1 MVRFLFIL
9 PPLARGYGTPQAP
22 ERVDFKIFSH
32 LFMGRHHGQIGL
44 AGGEVGG
51 QVLTPHAPIRLHTNG
66 SPLHGARSK
75 ALVQPINGLQQ
86 TAAAP

>member
-9 PPLARGYGTPQAP
+9 PPLARGHGTPKAP

-44 AGGEVGG
+44 AGREVGR

-66 SPLHGARSK
+66 SPLHRARSK
-75 ALVQPINGLQQ
+75 ALVQPVDGLQQ
-86 TAAAP
+86 TTAAP